1 MSLSGWTPR
10 RTGSFQSAASLLS
23 KTGAGWL
30 YSEAKT
36 VLTLKQLTA
45 LLIVLVALSGLAA
58 GPASAHEIENT
69 HVLVTFSPDGRYQ
82 IDILNDADW
91 IWLRLTGGQD
101 PLPPMAER
109 DQQLGGLTQR
119 VAEAVT
125 MTFDGVPVDTFAVEY
140 VPPVTGHLP
149 DTVGWAEP
157 GVMRVTGET
166 PSNARTFQFAYE
178 LIEDPYPLTIAP
190 LIGEPVTRWVTAWE
204 LSEPLAIGLIVPMT
218 RAEVTR
224 QYLGLGFLHILPRG
238 LDHILFV
245 VGLFLLSPKLKPLLM
260 QVTAFTLAHTITLG
274 LTIYGVVSLPPRIV
288 EPLIALSIAYVAVEN
303 LVTTQ
308 LRPWRIAL
316 VFGFGLLHGMGF
328 AGVLGALGLPRS
340 EFLTALVTFNIGVET
355 GQLTVLASVFVAVAG
370 IVKKEWYRRR
380 VAIPLSLAIA
390 AVGLFWTVQR
400 LFTS

>member
-1 MSLSGWTPR
+1 MD
-10 RTGSFQSAASLLS
+10 AATSPIVSDSYDLLS
-23 KTGAGWL
+23 KAATGWL
-30 YSEAKT
+30 YSEAET

-45 LLIVLVALSGLAA
+45 LLIVVAALPGLAVD
-58 GPASAHEIENT
+58 PVSAHEIENT
-69 HVLVTFSPDGRYQ
+69 HVLVTFAPEGGYQ
-82 IDILNDADW
+82 IEILNDADW
-91 IWLRLTGGQD
+91 MWLRLTGGQD

-109 DQQLGGLTQR
+109 DRQLAGLTQR
-119 VAEAVT
+119 FAETVAVA
-125 MTFDGVPVDTFAVEY
+125 FDGVPVDILTVEY
-140 VPPVTGHLP
+140 VPPVTSHLP

-157 GVMRVTGET
+157 GVMRVTGVT
-166 PSNARTFQFAYE
+166 PPAARTFQFAYE
-178 LIEDPYPLTIAP
+178 LVEDPYPLTISP
-190 LIGEPVTRWVTAWE
+190 PTGEPVTRWLTAWE
-204 LSEPLAIGLIVPMT
+204 LSEPFVIALLVPMT
-218 RAEVTR
+218 RAEVSR

-245 VGLFLLSPKLKPLLM
+245 IGLFLLSPKLKPLLM

-308 LRPWRIAL
+308 LRPWRVAL

-355 GQLTVLASVFVAVAG
+355 GQLTVLAGTFAVVAG

-380 VAIPLSLAIA
+380 VAVPLSLMIA
-390 AVGLFWTVQR
+390 AVGLFWMVQR
-400 LFTS
+400 LVAS